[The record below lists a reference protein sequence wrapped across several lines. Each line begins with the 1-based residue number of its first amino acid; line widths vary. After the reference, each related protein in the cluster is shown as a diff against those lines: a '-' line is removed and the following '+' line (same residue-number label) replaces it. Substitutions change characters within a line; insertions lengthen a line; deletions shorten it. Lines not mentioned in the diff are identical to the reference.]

1 MSRVRTRPTRD
12 DTREKL
18 FEAAARVFEEQ
29 GIGGASIEAIAAAA
43 GFTRGAFYSNFK
55 SKDELIIA
63 MLEDH
68 VEQSIRRNLD
78 LLARHKNLAD
88 FIDALKTMDRS
99 RQDPLGRSPLLHMEM
114 ILFVA
119 RAEKR
124 RPELAKRLRAR
135 RKLITDIVETT
146 LKNSGRNG
154 SLNPTWTGAIL
165 LALEDGFRLHRLIDP
180 ETTPADS
187 FLRAIGDLQRAIG
200 IRRPD
205 ERCDSG
211 RFSAALA
218 PACAL
223 CNWPGDRA
231 HLARATPCQIAKR
244 GQRADGDADRKG
256 DGVIAGEVVQ
266 QAGDPGTRGAAGE
279 RRQHDGAEDAAV
291 MLALKD
297 LQHHRAHD
305 RGQAVAERALRQAS

>member
-12 DTREKL
+12 VTCEKL

-43 GFTRGAFYSNFK
+43 GFSRGAFYSNFN
-55 SKDELIIA
+55 SKDELIFA

-88 FIDALKTMDRS
+88 FIDALRNMDRS

-135 RKLITDIVETT
+135 RKLVADIVETT
-146 LKNSGRNG
+146 LQNSGRNPA
-154 SLNPTWTGAIL
+154 LNPTWTAAIV

-180 ETTPADS
+180 ETTPSDS
-187 FLRAIGDLQRAIG
+187 FLRAITDLQRAIG
-200 IRRPD
+200 
-205 ERCDSG
+205 
-211 RFSAALA
+211 F
-218 PACAL
+218 
-223 CNWPGDRA
+223 
-231 HLARATPCQIAKR
+231 
-244 GQRADGDADRKG
+244 
-256 DGVIAGEVVQ
+256 
-266 QAGDPGTRGAAGE
+266 
-279 RRQHDGAEDAAV
+279 
-291 MLALKD
+291 
-297 LQHHRAHD
+297 
-305 RGQAVAERALRQAS
+305 ASV

>member
-18 FEAAARVFEEQ
+18 YEAAARVFEEQ

-43 GFTRGAFYSNFK
+43 GFTRGAFYSNFR

-78 LLARHKNLAD
+78 LLAKHNNLAD

-135 RKLITDIVETT
+135 RKLIADIVETT
-146 LKNSGRNG
+146 RGTAAG
-154 SLNPTWTGAIL
+154 TWSLNPAWTGAIL
-165 LALEDGFRLHRLIDP
+165 LAMEDGFRLHRLIDP

-187 FLRAIGDLQRAIG
+187 FLRAIGDLQKAIG
-200 IRRPD
+200 ISSTR
-205 ERCDSG
+205 E
-211 RFSAALA
+211 
-218 PACAL
+218 
-223 CNWPGDRA
+223 
-231 HLARATPCQIAKR
+231 
-244 GQRADGDADRKG
+244 QR
-256 DGVIAGEVVQ
+256 
-266 QAGDPGTRGAAGE
+266 
-279 RRQHDGAEDAAV
+279 
-291 MLALKD
+291 
-297 LQHHRAHD
+297 
-305 RGQAVAERALRQAS
+305 

>member
-68 VEQSIRRNLD
+68 VEQSIRAHHD
-78 LLARHKNLAD
+78 LLAKHKNPAD

-99 RQDPLGRSPLLHMEM
+99 QQDPLGRSPLLHMEM

-146 LKNSGRNG
+146 AKNSGTNTI
-154 SLNPTWTGAIL
+154 LNPVWTGAIL

-187 FLRAIGDLQRAIG
+187 FLRAIGDLQR
-200 IRRPD
+200 RW
-205 ERCDSG
+205 E
-211 RFSAALA
+211 F
-218 PACAL
+218 
-223 CNWPGDRA
+223 
-231 HLARATPCQIAKR
+231 
-244 GQRADGDADRKG
+244 
-256 DGVIAGEVVQ
+256 
-266 QAGDPGTRGAAGE
+266 
-279 RRQHDGAEDAAV
+279 
-291 MLALKD
+291 
-297 LQHHRAHD
+297 
-305 RGQAVAERALRQAS
+305 AST

>member
-18 FEAAARVFEEQ
+18 FEAAARVFEDQ

-68 VEQSIRRNLD
+68 VAQSIRRNLD
-78 LLARHKNLAD
+78 LLDRHRNLAD
-88 FIDALKTMDRS
+88 FIDALKTIDRS
-99 RQDPLGRSPLLHMEM
+99 HQDPLARSPLLHMEM

-124 RPELAKRLRAR
+124 RPDLAKRLRAR
-135 RKLITDIVETT
+135 RKLIVDIVEATS
-146 LKNSGRNG
+146 KNNG
-154 SLNPTWTGAIL
+154 KNASPNPTWIGAIV

-187 FLRAIGDLQRAIG
+187 FLRAIGDLQRSMG
-200 IRRPD
+200 I
-205 ERCDSG
+205 S
-211 RFSAALA
+211 S
-218 PACAL
+218 
-223 CNWPGDRA
+223 
-231 HLARATPCQIAKR
+231 
-244 GQRADGDADRKG
+244 
-256 DGVIAGEVVQ
+256 V
-266 QAGDPGTRGAAGE
+266 
-279 RRQHDGAEDAAV
+279 
-291 MLALKD
+291 
-297 LQHHRAHD
+297 
-305 RGQAVAERALRQAS
+305 

>member
-1 MSRVRTRPTRD
+1 M
-12 DTREKL
+12 
-18 FEAAARVFEEQ
+18 FEEQ

-68 VEQSIRRNLD
+68 VEQSIRRCLD
-78 LLARHKNLAD
+78 LLAQHQNLAD
-88 FIDALKTMDRS
+88 FLEALRTMDRS

-135 RKLITDIVETT
+135 RKLIADIVTAT
-146 LKNSGRNG
+146 VKNGGRNG
-154 SLNPTWTGAIL
+154 ALNPEWTGAIV

-187 FLRAIGDLQRAIG
+187 FLRAITDLQRAIG
-200 IRRPD
+200 V
-205 ERCDSG
+205 S
-211 RFSAALA
+211 SA
-218 PACAL
+218 
-223 CNWPGDRA
+223 R
-231 HLARATPCQIAKR
+231 
-244 GQRADGDADRKG
+244 
-256 DGVIAGEVVQ
+256 
-266 QAGDPGTRGAAGE
+266 
-279 RRQHDGAEDAAV
+279 
-291 MLALKD
+291 
-297 LQHHRAHD
+297 
-305 RGQAVAERALRQAS
+305 

>member
-29 GIGGASIEAIAAAA
+29 GIGGASIEALAAAA

-55 SKDELIIA
+55 SKEELIIA

-88 FIDALKTMDRS
+88 FIEALRTMDRS
-99 RQDPLGRSPLLHMEM
+99 RQDPLGRAPLLHMEM

-124 RPELAKRLRAR
+124 RPDLAKRLRAR
-135 RKLITDIVETT
+135 RKLITDIIETT
-146 LKNSGRNG
+146 LKNSGKTG
-154 SLNPTWTGAIL
+154 ALNPTWTGAIL

-187 FLRAIGDLQRAIG
+187 FLRAIGDL
-200 IRRPD
+200 
-205 ERCDSG
+205 
-211 RFSAALA
+211 
-218 PACAL
+218 
-223 CNWPGDRA
+223 
-231 HLARATPCQIAKR
+231 
-244 GQRADGDADRKG
+244 
-256 DGVIAGEVVQ
+256 
-266 QAGDPGTRGAAGE
+266 
-279 RRQHDGAEDAAV
+279 
-291 MLALKD
+291 
-297 LQHHRAHD
+297 HRAM
-305 RGQAVAERALRQAS
+305 GLT

>member
-12 DTREKL
+12 ATRDKL

-43 GFTRGAFYSNFK
+43 GFTRGAFYSNFN

-78 LLARHKNLAD
+78 LLAVHKNLAD
-88 FIDALKTMDRS
+88 FIEALKTMDRT
-99 RQDPLGRSPLLHMEM
+99 RQDPLGRSPLLHIEM
-114 ILFVA
+114 ILYVA

-135 RKLITDIVETT
+135 RKLVSDIVETT
-146 LKNSGRNG
+146 VKNGGG
-154 SLNPTWTGAIL
+154 SRALNPAWTAAVV

-187 FLRAIGDLQRAIG
+187 FLRAITDLQRTIG
-200 IRRPD
+200 I
-205 ERCDSG
+205 S
-211 RFSAALA
+211 SA
-218 PACAL
+218 
-223 CNWPGDRA
+223 
-231 HLARATPCQIAKR
+231 
-244 GQRADGDADRKG
+244 
-256 DGVIAGEVVQ
+256 
-266 QAGDPGTRGAAGE
+266 
-279 RRQHDGAEDAAV
+279 
-291 MLALKD
+291 
-297 LQHHRAHD
+297 
-305 RGQAVAERALRQAS
+305 

>member
-12 DTREKL
+12 DTCEKL
-18 FEAAARVFEEQ
+18 FEAAARVFGEQ
-29 GIGGASIEAIAAAA
+29 GIGSASIEAIAAAA

-78 LLARHKNLAD
+78 LLAQHQSLAD

-99 RQDPLGRSPLLHMEM
+99 RQDPLARSPLLHMEM

-124 RPELAKRLRAR
+124 RPDLAKRLRAR
-135 RKLITDIVETT
+135 RKLIADIVATAS
-146 LKNSGRNG
+146 KNSGKNG
-154 SLNPTWTGAIL
+154 PLNPTWTGAIL

-200 IRRPD
+200 I
-205 ERCDSG
+205 S
-211 RFSAALA
+211 SA
-218 PACAL
+218 
-223 CNWPGDRA
+223 
-231 HLARATPCQIAKR
+231 
-244 GQRADGDADRKG
+244 
-256 DGVIAGEVVQ
+256 
-266 QAGDPGTRGAAGE
+266 
-279 RRQHDGAEDAAV
+279 
-291 MLALKD
+291 
-297 LQHHRAHD
+297 
-305 RGQAVAERALRQAS
+305 

>member
-12 DTREKL
+12 ETRDKL

-43 GFTRGAFYSNFK
+43 GFTRGAFYSNFA

-68 VEQSIRRNLD
+68 VAQSIRRSLD
-78 LLARHKNLAD
+78 LLAKHQNLDD
-88 FIDALKTMDRS
+88 FLDAFKRMDRS
-99 RQDPLGRSPLLHMEM
+99 QQDPLGRSPLLHMEM

-135 RKLITDIVETT
+135 RKLIADIVETT
-146 LKNSGRNG
+146 LKDSGRPA
-154 SLNPTWTGAIL
+154 SLNPAWTAAVV

-187 FLRAIGDLQRAIG
+187 FLRALSDL
-200 IRRPD
+200 RR
-205 ERCDSG
+205 STG
-211 RFSAALA
+211 LSSA
-218 PACAL
+218 
-223 CNWPGDRA
+223 
-231 HLARATPCQIAKR
+231 
-244 GQRADGDADRKG
+244 
-256 DGVIAGEVVQ
+256 
-266 QAGDPGTRGAAGE
+266 
-279 RRQHDGAEDAAV
+279 
-291 MLALKD
+291 
-297 LQHHRAHD
+297 
-305 RGQAVAERALRQAS
+305 

>member
-29 GIGGASIEAIAAAA
+29 GIGGASIEAIAEAA

-78 LLARHKNLAD
+78 LLAQHKNLAE
-88 FIDALKTMDRS
+88 FLDALKTMDRS

-135 RKLITDIVETT
+135 RKLIADIIKTT
-146 LKNSGRNG
+146 ARNTGRNVV
-154 SLNPTWTGAIL
+154 LNPAWTGAIL
-165 LALEDGFRLHRLIDP
+165 LAMEDGFRLHRLIDP

-187 FLRAIGDLQRAIG
+187 FLRAIGDLQKVFG
-200 IRRPD
+200 
-205 ERCDSG
+205 S
-211 RFSAALA
+211 S
-218 PACAL
+218 
-223 CNWPGDRA
+223 
-231 HLARATPCQIAKR
+231 TK
-244 GQRADGDADRKG
+244 
-256 DGVIAGEVVQ
+256 
-266 QAGDPGTRGAAGE
+266 
-279 RRQHDGAEDAAV
+279 
-291 MLALKD
+291 
-297 LQHHRAHD
+297 
-305 RGQAVAERALRQAS
+305 AS

>member
-29 GIGGASIEAIAAAA
+29 GIGGASIEAIATAA

-78 LLARHKNLAD
+78 ILAEHDNLDD
-88 FIDALKTMDRS
+88 FIAALKTMDRN

-124 RPELAKRLRAR
+124 RPELAKRLRAG
-135 RKLITDIVETT
+135 RKLIADVIETT
-146 LKNSGRNG
+146 AKNSGKDPV
-154 SLNPTWTGAIL
+154 LAPAWWGAIV
-165 LALEDGFRLHRLIDP
+165 LAMEDGFRLHRLIDP

-187 FLRAIGDLQRAIG
+187 FLRAISDLQKAI
-200 IRRPD
+200 
-205 ERCDSG
+205 
-211 RFSAALA
+211 SAAS
-218 PACAL
+218 
-223 CNWPGDRA
+223 
-231 HLARATPCQIAKR
+231 T
-244 GQRADGDADRKG
+244 
-256 DGVIAGEVVQ
+256 
-266 QAGDPGTRGAAGE
+266 
-279 RRQHDGAEDAAV
+279 
-291 MLALKD
+291 
-297 LQHHRAHD
+297 
-305 RGQAVAERALRQAS
+305 

>member
-12 DTREKL
+12 ATCEKL
-18 FEAAARVFEEQ
+18 FEGGAGVFEEQ
-29 GIGGASIEAIAAAA
+29 GIGGVSIEAIAGAA
-43 GFTRGAFYSNFK
+43 GFTRGAFYSNFT

-78 LLARHKNLAD
+78 LLARHKSLAD
-88 FIDALKTMDRS
+88 FIDALKTMDRGL
-99 RQDPLGRSPLLHMEM
+99 QDPLARSPLLHMEM

-119 RAEKR
+119 RAEQR

-154 SLNPTWTGAIL
+154 GLNPAWTAAIV

-200 IRRPD
+200 G
-205 ERCDSG
+205 S
-211 RFSAALA
+211 SA
-218 PACAL
+218 
-223 CNWPGDRA
+223 
-231 HLARATPCQIAKR
+231 
-244 GQRADGDADRKG
+244 
-256 DGVIAGEVVQ
+256 
-266 QAGDPGTRGAAGE
+266 
-279 RRQHDGAEDAAV
+279 
-291 MLALKD
+291 
-297 LQHHRAHD
+297 
-305 RGQAVAERALRQAS
+305 

>member
-12 DTREKL
+12 VTREKL
-18 FEAAARVFEEQ
+18 YEAAARVFEEQ

-43 GFTRGAFYSNFK
+43 GFSRGAFYSNFK
-55 SKDELIIA
+55 SKDEFIIG

-78 LLARHKNLAD
+78 LLAVHQNLAD
-88 FIDALKTMDRS
+88 FIDALKTMDRT

-114 ILFVA
+114 ILYVA

-154 SLNPTWTGAIL
+154 VLNPAWTSAIV

-187 FLRAIGDLQRAIG
+187 FLRAITDLQRAIG
-200 IRRPD
+200 IA
-205 ERCDSG
+205 
-211 RFSAALA
+211 SA
-218 PACAL
+218 
-223 CNWPGDRA
+223 
-231 HLARATPCQIAKR
+231 
-244 GQRADGDADRKG
+244 
-256 DGVIAGEVVQ
+256 
-266 QAGDPGTRGAAGE
+266 
-279 RRQHDGAEDAAV
+279 
-291 MLALKD
+291 
-297 LQHHRAHD
+297 
-305 RGQAVAERALRQAS
+305 